1 MDIPHVSF
9 LFIMD
14 KQVNGNPWKKEMVA
28 FLREW
33 GLRFKNDSLFDPKAD
48 ETADEP
54 DNNESDGGSDSKT
67 EVETI
72 ADSDLITGKSLCVIP
87 FEFWDLLLVIL
98 YLLKWQKKHRLSLSL
113 SRWNAWL
120 RQINLPVTLLN
131 AAFIQVASFVRFRH
145 YLVPL
150 VPRPNNPYLHRQ
162 MTDSMDGSRQNT
174 LLLSQGQLS
183 QQVPLSQAMMSQSPP
198 RQETK
203 IDFDLEVIRE
213 EIIEENPAEEEK
225 VTEEGAEETP
235 LLSGEE
241 DGEMQNF
248 ELSIISNND
257 AHTLKS

>member
-1 MDIPHVSF
+1 M
-9 LFIMD
+9 
-14 KQVNGNPWKKEMVA
+14 A

-54 DNNESDGGSDSKT
+54 ETADSSADESDGDSDSET

-87 FEFWDLLLVIL
+87 FDFWNLLLVIL
-98 YLLKWQKKHRLSLSL
+98 YLLKWQKKHRRNLRL

-120 RQINLPVTLLN
+120 REINLPVTLLN
-131 AAFIQVASFVRFRH
+131 AAFIQVASFRFRH
-145 YLVPL
+145 YVVPQ
-150 VPRPNNPYLHRQ
+150 VPSRANPYLHRQ

-198 RQETK
+198 RQERV
-203 IDFDLEVIRE
+203 DFDLEVF
-213 EIIEENPAEEEK
+213 EEEEEEEEEEDK
-225 VTEEGAEETP
+225 VTEEEGEITP
-235 LLSGEE
+235 MLSGEGDE
-241 DGEMQNF
+241 ELPDF
-248 ELSIISNND
+248 ELSISHNSE
-257 AHTLKS
+257 LEV